1 MKESELNALRIVQ
14 NKKERPV
21 ELLLGGHGT
30 GASVIT
36 VGYRKHSTNKNKGVL
51 TNETSRTK

>member
-1 MKESELNALRIVQ
+1 MKKSELNTLRIVQ

-30 GASVIT
+30 GASAIT
-36 VGYRKHSTNKNKGVL
+36 AGYRKCSTNKNGVL
-51 TNETSRTK
+51 TNETSRIK

>member
-1 MKESELNALRIVQ
+1 MKKSELNTLRIVQ

-36 VGYRKHSTNKNKGVL
+36 AGYRKRSTNKNGVL